1 MKIILTSYVVTALV
15 FLAID
20 AVWLTLAA
28 DLLYRPLLG
37 DKLLAQFKLAPAAI
51 FYLIYI
57 AGIVM
62 LAILPAFRARRG
74 NLALLNGAAL
84 GFVAYAT
91 YDLTNQ
97 ATLTDWPVIVTVA
110 DMIWG
115 TFLTAT
121 ASLAGYVAARRVG
134 G

>member
-1 MKIILTSYVVTALV
+1 
-15 FLAID
+15 
-20 AVWLTLAA
+20 
-28 DLLYRPLLG
+28 
-37 DKLLAQFKLAPAAI
+37 
-51 FYLIYI
+51 
-57 AGIVM
+57 M